1 MPDVVQISIVTL
13 SPNADVSILQPQSL
27 ANNRIVPDDWQ
38 LAEPPMIMPPIAKLS
53 YSNGVAISMNG
64 EKLQVSD
71 NNPPPHAA
79 WFYGE
84 HQGVQIQYSFV
95 PTLFVAGYDPLFHD
109 YSGDE
114 VLDRVLDFI
123 HPWARRH
130 ELNYNILDL
139 ALPSTVGWEKGLD
152 LNLVDRLHEYAVASH
167 SFEVKSTTHFTVT
180 SSFDSPTEASLS
192 DDTSVLLPRL
202 DDEEA
207 QLKLMERVVGQ
218 MIEDSVELESQIVE
232 MVDEE
237 FWNLF

>member
-1 MPDVVQISIVTL
+1 MNTFVVS
-13 SPNADVSILQPQSL
+13 ADAALNMTADAQNDADPLAQEMFVNQAPSAFAVSL
-27 ANNRIVPDDWQ
+27 
-38 LAEPPMIMPPIAKLS
+38 
-53 YSNGVAISMNG
+53 
-64 EKLQVSD
+64 VSSKT
-71 NNPPPHAA
+71 NTAVVPPPHAA

-84 HQGVQIQYSFV
+84 HRGVQIQYSFV

-123 HPWARRH
+123 HPWARPH

-139 ALPSTVGWEKGLD
+139 ALPSTLGWEKGLD
-152 LNLVDRLHEYAVASH
+152 LDSVNRLHEYAVASH
-167 SFEVKSTTHFTVT
+167 SFEVKSTSHFTVT
-180 SSFDSPTEASLS
+180 ISLDSSTETDLS
-192 DDTSVLLPRL
+192 ADTSVLLPRR
-202 DDEEA
+202 DDEET

-218 MIEDSVELESQIVE
+218 MIEDSVELESPIVE